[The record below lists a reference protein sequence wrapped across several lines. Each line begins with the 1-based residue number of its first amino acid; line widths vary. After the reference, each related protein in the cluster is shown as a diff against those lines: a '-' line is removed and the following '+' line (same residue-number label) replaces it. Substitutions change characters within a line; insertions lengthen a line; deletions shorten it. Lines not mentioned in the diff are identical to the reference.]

1 MKSEGLGTMISERST
16 VVAAK
21 DQVSCDLAGEA
32 AILNVPKGTYY
43 GLDAVGARIWSL
55 LQTPREVAEIHHT
68 IVAEYD
74 VTSERCLRELLELL
88 EKLQAE
94 GLIEVRG

>member
-1 MKSEGLGTMISERST
+1 MISKRS
-16 VVAAK
+16 VIVAAT

-32 AILNVPKGTYY
+32 AILNVQKGVYY
-43 GLDAVGARIWSL
+43 GLDAAGARIWSL
-55 LQTPREVAEIHHT
+55 VQEPREVAEIHR
-68 IVAEYD
+68 IIIAEYD
-74 VTSERCLRELLELL
+74 VEPERCLRDLFELL

>member
-1 MKSEGLGTMISERST
+1 MKNEARGTMISEQSI

-32 AILNVPKGTYY
+32 AILNVPQGTYY

-55 LQTPREVAEIHHT
+55 LQAPREVAEIHRT
-68 IVAEYD
+68 IAAEYD
-74 VTSERCLRELLELL
+74 VTPERCLRDLLDLL
-88 EKLQAE
+88 EKLRAE